1 MRPAGSVGLRGS
13 RGPLPTIPTVPSGGA
28 RELRVRPPGSWLI
41 KAGSWLDRAAFKP
54 ATLPDDLVTGIA
66 LLPPVVAG
74 LIIFRQPAARML
86 GVAVAAGV
94 VGLIA
99 ARLIWREQLART
111 GASPV
116 LAAIF
121 GVALIGAGAPL
132 AIAVEIAVLAVLLEV
147 LRLRFMPAIRAQAG
161 LVAYAVIALVT
172 RGGPWAYVNPV
183 NGEQFGDPL
192 ATWYQFFPPASA
204 PIDPIR
210 LYVGNVPGPV
220 FATSLLAVAIG
231 VAWLAYARRVSLVV
245 LFGFFAGAVVAIST
259 LHWDALFQL
268 DSGPTWFIA
277 GLVLADRRLLP
288 DSWAV
293 RPTLGFAAGL
303 FAIGL
308 RRPAQGTWLSG
319 HGLELA
325 FLTVAIVQAVMALIV
340 LILWY
345 ASMAMERR
353 RRTRRLRQ
361 REANLRI
368 VKTPSQVS

>member
-1 MRPAGSVGLRGS
+1 MPVTFAYNRP
-13 RGPLPTIPTVPSGGA
+13 VPSGGA
-28 RELRVRPPGSWLI
+28 RELRARPPGSWLI
-41 KAGSWLDRAAFKP
+41 KAGAWLDQAAFKP
-54 ATLPDDLVTGIA
+54 ATLPDDLVMGMA

-74 LIIFRQPAARML
+74 LIIFHQPAARML
-86 GVAVAAGV
+86 GVALVAGV
-94 VGLIA
+94 IGLIA

-111 GASPV
+111 GAGPL
-116 LAAIF
+116 LAAII
-121 GVALIGAGAPL
+121 GVALIGAGAAL
-132 AIAVEIAVLAVLLEV
+132 TVAIEIAVLAVVLEV

-161 LVAYAVIALVT
+161 LIAYAVVALVT
-172 RGGPWAYVNPV
+172 RGGPWVYVNPAD
-183 NGEQFGDPL
+183 GQPFGDPL
-192 ATWYQFFPPASA
+192 ATWYEFFPPASA

-220 FATSLLAVAIG
+220 FATSLLAVAVG

-245 LFGFFAGAVVAIST
+245 LFGFFAGGVVAIST

-325 FLTVAIVQAVMALIV
+325 FLTVAMVQAVMAIIV
-340 LILWY
+340 VIVWS
-345 ASMAMERR
+345 ASTGMERW

-368 VKTPSQVS
+368 VKTPTQVS